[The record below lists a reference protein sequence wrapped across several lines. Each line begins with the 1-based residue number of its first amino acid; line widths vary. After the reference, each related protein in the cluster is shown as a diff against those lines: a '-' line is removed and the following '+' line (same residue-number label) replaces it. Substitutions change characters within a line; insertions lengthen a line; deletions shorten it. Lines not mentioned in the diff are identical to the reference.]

1 VDEETDGAAQ
11 PDGSEAGVAIDDW
24 RAYDAVIRLVAG
36 AVGLGLERLKRIE
49 TALPE
54 VGGPALEDRP
64 LEAHWETVGSLIVGA
79 LADLPDRAQRSVEAV
94 GGAAQTVA
102 PIAAPIGFLARVT
115 GIASLTERATTAIG
129 DRVQAEVERL
139 VALGR
144 YETNRGVHLV
154 TAVFDRSMDGIID
167 HIADSESLEELV
179 HDQTIGVTAGAVREV
194 RETGA
199 AADRLTETIFRRI
212 ARRPVREP
220 PRPSVDGP

>member
-1 VDEETDGAAQ
+1 MEDETSAAQ
-11 PDGSEAGVAIDDW
+11 PDGSAAGVADDDW
-24 RAYDAVIRLVAG
+24 RAYDAVLRLVAG
-36 AVGLGLERLKRIE
+36 AAGLGLERLKRIDTAPAE
-49 TALPE
+49 TGRSA
-54 VGGPALEDRP
+54 AEDRT
-64 LEAHWETVGSLIVGA
+64 LEAHWETVGALIVGA
-79 LADLPDRAQRSVEAV
+79 LADLPDRVQRSADAV
-94 GGAAQTVA
+94 GDAAQAVR
-102 PIAAPIGFLARVT
+102 PIATPIGFLARVT

-129 DRVQAEVERL
+129 DRVQAEVGRL

-144 YETNRGVHLV
+144 YETARGEHLV
-154 TAVFDRSMDGIID
+154 ASVFDRSMDGIID

-220 PRPSVDGP
+220 PRPTVDGQ

>member
-1 VDEETDGAAQ
+1 VDEEADGAAQ
-11 PDGSEAGVAIDDW
+11 PDGTVAGVANDDW

-36 AVGLGLERLKRIE
+36 AAGLGLERLKRID
-49 TALPE
+49 TALSD
-54 VGGPALEDRP
+54 VGGAEPEDRP
-64 LEAHWETVGSLIVGA
+64 LGAHWETFGSLIVGT

-94 GGAAQTVA
+94 GDAAQMVR

-115 GIASLTERATTAIG
+115 RIASLTDRAATAIG
-129 DRVQAEVERL
+129 DRVQVEVERL

-144 YETNRGVHLV
+144 YETNRGEHLV
-154 TAVFDRSMDGIID
+154 GAVFDRSMDGIID

-220 PRPSVDGP
+220 PRPTVDGP